1 MVHSKSACAKTAAL
15 SVTKIIARCGI
26 LAAAVCIGSAALAQ
40 SPQDFYKGKI
50 VRLVNGGSAGSG
62 YDLYSR
68 MLAPLLEKKL
78 GATKVI
84 VESRPGAGMMIAMNH
99 VWVQKPDGLTLMLAP
114 GEGAQL
120 GEIVGNTAI
129 RFKLD
134 QFAIIARVNTAPRLL
149 IINPKLPYKTIAD
162 IIASKKLFR
171 IGANGKTDGTSDTTA
186 PMCHALGIPCKI
198 HIGYKS
204 SRDFA
209 HAAIK
214 GEVDGTI
221 LVEDSAERYS
231 KGEQL
236 RAIVVVSR
244 ERSKLMPNVPTIH
257 EAVKLTAE
265 QAAWLDFRDDV
276 RKLGRMLVA
285 PPKTDPK
292 LLAFLRQAAKDI
304 LTDPENLKEFDKR
317 RNPALYGSPEEIT
330 KIINATSASKLSA
343 ARVAEIRKIILDKY
357 Y

>member
-1 MVHSKSACAKTAAL
+1 MLQNSLRGRARLKRRALLPVLLAACCAATAAP
-15 SVTKIIARCGI
+15 
-26 LAAAVCIGSAALAQ
+26 AQ
-40 SPQDFYKGKI
+40 SPQEFYKGKI

-68 MLAPLLEKKL
+68 MLAPHLEKKL
-78 GATKVI
+78 GAAKVI

-120 GEIVGNTAI
+120 GQIVGNTAI
-129 RFKLD
+129 RFKLEE
-134 QFAIIARVNTAPRLL
+134 FAIIARVNTAPRLL
-149 IINPKLPYKTIAD
+149 IINPKLPYKSIAD
-162 IIASKKLFR
+162 IVAAKKLFR

-209 HAAIK
+209 HAAVK

-221 LVEDSAERYS
+221 LVEDSSERYS
-231 KGEQL
+231 KGGQL
-236 RAIVVVSR
+236 RPVVVVSR
-244 ERSKLMPNVPTIH
+244 ERSKLMPDVPTIH
-257 EAVKLTAE
+257 EAVKLTPQQAE
-265 QAAWLDFRDDV
+265 WLDFRDDV
-276 RKLGRMLVA
+276 RKLGRLLIA

-292 LLAFLRQAAKDI
+292 LLAFLRQAAKEI
-304 LTDPENLKEFDKR
+304 LTDPENLKEFEKR
-317 RNPALYGSPEEIT
+317 RNPAFYGSPEEIDT
-330 KIINATSASKLSA
+330 ILAATSAAKMA
-343 ARVAEIRKIILDKY
+343 PARVAEIRKIILEKY